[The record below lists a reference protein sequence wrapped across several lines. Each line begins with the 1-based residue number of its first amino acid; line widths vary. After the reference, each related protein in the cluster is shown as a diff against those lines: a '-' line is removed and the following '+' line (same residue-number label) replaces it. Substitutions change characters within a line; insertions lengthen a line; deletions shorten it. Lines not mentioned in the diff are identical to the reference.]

1 MRRIVTIFLVA
12 MPFLFVSCED
22 MIGGIF
28 DDLVDQI
35 SGNAQICVLDETGAD
50 TLHTNVFEFS
60 AATNIDTVIDE
71 IDLSYVVGLS
81 AHGSLEEQEVDF
93 PFLFYTFS
101 DTLAGLH
108 TVNLSVDTSFILN
121 FDYMEFLN
129 SNQDNMVAYIQDEE
143 TWYLASSGSLQLD
156 SYEGYGGLV
165 EGQFQN
171 LVAYK
176 ITKADVDSIVADYES
191 GNYVSMSERVEN
203 IQKVLLNGEFK
214 SRNLDVLQFLE

>member
-1 MRRIVTIFLVA
+1 
-12 MPFLFVSCED
+12 
-22 MIGGIF
+22 
-28 DDLVDQI
+28 
-35 SGNAQICVLDETGAD
+35 
-50 TLHTNVFEFS
+50 
-60 AATNIDTVIDE
+60 
-71 IDLSYVVGLS
+71 
-81 AHGSLEEQEVDF
+81 
-93 PFLFYTFS
+93 
-101 DTLAGLH
+101 
-108 TVNLSVDTSFILN
+108 
-121 FDYMEFLN
+121 MEFLN

>member
-1 MRRIVTIFLVA
+1 
-12 MPFLFVSCED
+12 
-22 MIGGIF
+22 
-28 DDLVDQI
+28 
-35 SGNAQICVLDETGAD
+35 
-50 TLHTNVFEFS
+50 
-60 AATNIDTVIDE
+60 
-71 IDLSYVVGLS
+71 
-81 AHGSLEEQEVDF
+81 
-93 PFLFYTFS
+93 
-101 DTLAGLH
+101 
-108 TVNLSVDTSFILN
+108 
-121 FDYMEFLN
+121 MEFLN

-143 TWYLASSGSLQLD
+143 TWQLASSGSLQLD